1 MEGRRAQRQGP
12 GGCSVTKIGALG
24 GGEPEDGIGSI
35 HEHSGLPTRNVRGD
49 DRGPDKA
56 RPAPPGDP
64 DHEHRGAI
72 VADGGRL
79 PEELN
84 GFIQPQEQPPL
95 IGLAEIQQEIV
106 SGPIPPPTMLA
117 LYRDVDPTLPGRIM
131 AMAESEQ
138 AAAQKDR
145 RTLVKAEAFSVRM
158 GAIVAPLFI
167 FSLVAVSVILYQN
180 GQNAS
185 ALAALI
191 AAIATAVGPQIAEWR
206 NRSAT
211 QKAARSDK
219 K

>member
-1 MEGRRAQRQGP
+1 M
-12 GGCSVTKIGALG
+12 TKTGTLG
-24 GGEPEDGIGSI
+24 GSEPEDGVGSI
-35 HEHSGLPTRNVRGD
+35 HEHSGLPARDVRGD
-49 DRGPDKA
+49 DRGPGKD

-64 DHEHRGAI
+64 DHEHGGAI

-95 IGLAEIQQEIV
+95 IGLTEIQQEIT
-106 SGPIPPPTMLA
+106 SGPIPPPSMLA
-117 LYRDVDPTLPGRIM
+117 LYREVDPTLPGRIM

-138 AAAQKDR
+138 TAAQEDR
-145 RTLVKAEAFSVRM
+145 RPLVNADAVSVRM

-180 GQNAS
+180 GQNVS
-185 ALAALI
+185 ALTTLI
-191 AAIATAVGPQIAEWR
+191 VAIATAIGPQIMEWH
-206 NRSAT
+206 NRSTA
-211 QKAARSDK
+211 QKASKSAK

>member
-1 MEGRRAQRQGP
+1 MTR
-12 GGCSVTKIGALG
+12 TGAPG
-24 GGEPEDGIGSI
+24 GGEPESGIGFT
-35 HEHSGLPTRNVRGD
+35 HEHSGLPARDVRGD

-56 RPAPPGDP
+56 RPAPPRNP
-64 DHEHRGAI
+64 DREHRGAI

-79 PEELN
+79 PEELD

-95 IGLAEIQQEIV
+95 IGLTEIQQEIT

-138 AAAQKDR
+138 AAAQEDR

-180 GQNAS
+180 GQNIS
-185 ALAALI
+185 ALI
-191 AAIATAVGPQIAEWR
+191 ALITAMVTAIGPQIAEWR
-206 NRSAT
+206 NRSTT
-211 QKAARSDK
+211 QKATKPAK

>member
-1 MEGRRAQRQGP
+1 M
-12 GGCSVTKIGALG
+12 
-24 GGEPEDGIGSI
+24 
-35 HEHSGLPTRNVRGD
+35 
-49 DRGPDKA
+49 
-56 RPAPPGDP
+56 
-64 DHEHRGAI
+64 
-72 VADGGRL
+72 ADGGRL

-95 IGLAEIQQEIV
+95 IGLTEIQQEIT

-211 QKAARSDK
+211 QKAARPDK

>member
-1 MEGRRAQRQGP
+1 MTRTEAP
-12 GGCSVTKIGALG
+12 G
-24 GGEPEDGIGSI
+24 GGEPESGIGSI
-35 HEHSGLPTRNVRGD
+35 HEHSGLPARDVRGD
-49 DRGPDKA
+49 DRGPDKD

-84 GFIQPQEQPPL
+84 GFIQPQGQPPL
-95 IGLAEIQQEIV
+95 IDLTEIQQEIT

-138 AAAQKDR
+138 AAAQEDR

-167 FSLVAVSVILYQN
+167 FSLVVVSAILYQN
-180 GQNAS
+180 GQNIS
-185 ALAALI
+185 ALVTLI
-191 AAIATAVGPQIAEWR
+191 AAMATAIGPQIAEWR
-206 NRSAT
+206 NRSTT
-211 QKAARSDK
+211 QKATKSAK

>member
-1 MEGRRAQRQGP
+1 MTRTEAP
-12 GGCSVTKIGALG
+12 G
-24 GGEPEDGIGSI
+24 GGEPESGIGSI
-35 HEHSGLPTRNVRGD
+35 HEHSGLPARDVRGD
-49 DRGPDKA
+49 DRGPDKD

-72 VADGGRL
+72 VADSGRL
-79 PEELN
+79 LEELN
-84 GFIQPQEQPPL
+84 GFIQPQGQPPL
-95 IGLAEIQQEIV
+95 IDLTEIQQEIT

-138 AAAQKDR
+138 AAAQEDR

-167 FSLVAVSVILYQN
+167 FSLVVVSAILYQN
-180 GQNAS
+180 GQNIS
-185 ALAALI
+185 ALVTLI
-191 AAIATAVGPQIAEWR
+191 AAMATAIGPQIAEWR
-206 NRSAT
+206 NRSTT
-211 QKAARSDK
+211 QKATKSAK

>member
-12 GGCSVTKIGALG
+12 SECSVTETGALG

-35 HEHSGLPTRNVRGD
+35 HEHSGLPARDVRGD

-95 IGLAEIQQEIV
+95 IGLTEIQQEIV

-211 QKAARSDK
+211 RKAARPDK

>member
-1 MEGRRAQRQGP
+1 M
-12 GGCSVTKIGALG
+12 TKTGTPG
-24 GGEPEDGIGSI
+24 GGESESGIGSI
-35 HEHSGLPTRNVRGD
+35 HEHSGLPARDVRGD

-95 IGLAEIQQEIV
+95 IGLTEIQQEIT

-138 AAAQKDR
+138 AAAQEDR
-145 RTLVKAEAFSVRM
+145 RTLVRAEAFSVRM
-158 GAIVAPLFI
+158 GAIVAPLI
-167 FSLVAVSVILYQN
+167 VLTFSIVAIALFWGGQHATALVS
-180 GQNAS
+180 
-185 ALAALI
+185 LAA
-191 AAIATAVGPQIAEWR
+191 AMATAIGPQIMEWR
-206 NRSAT
+206 NRST
-211 QKAARSDK
+211 SQKAARSDK

>member
-1 MEGRRAQRQGP
+1 MTKTGTP
-12 GGCSVTKIGALG
+12 GGS
-24 GGEPEDGIGSI
+24 EPESGIGSI
-35 HEHSGLPTRNVRGD
+35 HEHSGLPARDVHGD
-49 DRGPDKA
+49 DRGPDKD

-64 DHEHRGAI
+64 GHEHRGAI

-138 AAAQKDR
+138 AAAQEDR

-180 GQNAS
+180 GQNVS
-185 ALAALI
+185 ALVALI

-211 QKAARSDK
+211 QKAAGPDK